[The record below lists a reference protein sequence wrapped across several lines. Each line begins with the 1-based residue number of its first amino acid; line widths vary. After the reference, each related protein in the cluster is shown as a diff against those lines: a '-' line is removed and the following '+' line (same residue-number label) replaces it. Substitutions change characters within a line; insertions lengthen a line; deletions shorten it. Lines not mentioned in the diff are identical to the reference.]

1 MLYNSFSFLLFFP
14 IVATFFFL
22 LPHKIRQGY
31 LLVVS
36 YFFYMNWSPTYS
48 LFLVFVT
55 LVSYVGAQILQKFC
69 ESDNDKLRR
78 VVLASTL
85 LLCFS
90 GLFIFKYLN
99 FLNDSLWGLFS
110 LMGIRMEV
118 PHLELLLPV
127 GISFYTFQACGYMI
141 DVYRQQIMV
150 ERNFCTYALFISFFP
165 QIAAGPIGRG
175 KELLPQFKVKHY
187 LKRSSIN

>member
-22 LPHKIRQGY
+22 LPHRIRQGY

-55 LVSYVGAQILQKFC
+55 LVSYVGAQILQKLC
-69 ESDNDKLRR
+69 ESENDKLRR

-99 FLNDSLWGLFS
+99 FLNDSLWGGIFADRYSNGSATFRVIITSRYLFLHFS
-110 LMGIRMEV
+110 SVWIYDRCV
-118 PHLELLLPV
+118 
-127 GISFYTFQACGYMI
+127 QATDYGREEFLHICT
-141 DVYRQQIMV
+141 VY
-150 ERNFCTYALFISFFP
+150 LFFP
-165 QIAAGPIGRG
+165 ANCSWSYWERQGVVAT
-175 KELLPQFKVKHY
+175 V
-187 LKRSSIN
+187 

>member
-1 MLYNSFSFLLFFP
+1 
-14 IVATFFFL
+14 
-22 LPHKIRQGY
+22 
-31 LLVVS
+31 
-36 YFFYMNWSPTYS
+36 MNWSPTYS

-55 LVSYVGAQILQKFC
+55 LVSYVGAQILQKLC
-69 ESDNDKLRR
+69 ESENDKLRR

-99 FLNDSLWGLFS
+99 FLNDSLWGVFS
-110 LMGIRMEV
+110 LIGIRMEV

-141 DVYRQQIMV
+141 DVYRRQIMV
-150 ERNFCTYALFISFFP
+150 ERNFCTYALFISFSRKL
-165 QIAAGPIGRG
+165 QLV
-175 KELLPQFKVKHY
+175 LLGEA
-187 LKRSSIN
+187 RSCCHSLR

>member
-69 ESDNDKLRR
+69 ESENDKLRR
-78 VVLASTL
+78 GVLASTL

-99 FLNDSLWGLFS
+99 FLNDSLGDYF
-110 LMGIRMEV
+110 R
-118 PHLELLLPV
+118 
-127 GISFYTFQACGYMI
+127 
-141 DVYRQQIMV
+141 
-150 ERNFCTYALFISFFP
+150 
-165 QIAAGPIGRG
+165 
-175 KELLPQFKVKHY
+175 
-187 LKRSSIN
+187 

>member
-22 LPHKIRQGY
+22 LPHRIRQGY

-55 LVSYVGAQILQKFC
+55 LVSYVGAQILQKLS
-69 ESDNDKLRR
+69 ESENDKLRR

-90 GLFIFKYLN
+90 GLFI
-99 FLNDSLWGLFS
+99 
-110 LMGIRMEV
+110 
-118 PHLELLLPV
+118 
-127 GISFYTFQACGYMI
+127 
-141 DVYRQQIMV
+141 
-150 ERNFCTYALFISFFP
+150 YAN
-165 QIAAGPIGRG
+165 Q
-175 KELLPQFKVKHY
+175 
-187 LKRSSIN
+187 

>member
-69 ESDNDKLRR
+69 ESENDKLRR

-141 DVYRQQIMV
+141 DVLQAADYGREEFLHICTVYLFFSANCSWPYWERQGV
-150 ERNFCTYALFISFFP
+150 V
-165 QIAAGPIGRG
+165 AA
-175 KELLPQFKVKHY
+175 V
-187 LKRSSIN
+187 

>member
-69 ESDNDKLRR
+69 ESENDKLRR

-85 LLCFS
+85 GTIFADGYSNGSATFRVAITSRYLFLHFS
-90 GLFIFKYLN
+90 SVWIYDRCLQAADYGREEFLHICTVYLF
-99 FLNDSLWGLFS
+99 FS
-110 LMGIRMEV
+110 ANCSWPYWE
-118 PHLELLLPV
+118 
-127 GISFYTFQACGYMI
+127 
-141 DVYRQQIMV
+141 RQGV
-150 ERNFCTYALFISFFP
+150 V
-165 QIAAGPIGRG
+165 AA
-175 KELLPQFKVKHY
+175 V
-187 LKRSSIN
+187 

>member
-150 ERNFCTYALFISFFP
+150 ERNFSHMHCLSLFFRKLQLALLGE
-165 QIAAGPIGRG
+165 A
-175 KELLPQFKVKHY
+175 
-187 LKRSSIN
+187 RSCCHSLR